1 MNNKIKLIVTDD
13 ASLNLRRKILISYK
27 VRIFPL
33 FSVQKTEKN
42 CAIKLK
48 EKVLMLY

>member
-13 ASLNLRRKILISYK
+13 ASEFTQEILISYK

-33 FSVQKTEKN
+33 FSAQKTEKN

-48 EKVLMLY
+48 EKALMLY

>member
-13 ASLNLRRKILISYK
+13 ASEFTQENLNILQSKNIS
-27 VRIFPL
+27 VI
-33 FSVQKTEKN
+33 SVQKTEKN

>member
-13 ASLNLRRKILISYK
+13 ASEFTQENLN

-48 EKVLMLY
+48 EKALMLY

>member
-13 ASLNLRRKILISYK
+13 ASEFTQENLNILYR

-48 EKVLMLY
+48 EKTLMLY